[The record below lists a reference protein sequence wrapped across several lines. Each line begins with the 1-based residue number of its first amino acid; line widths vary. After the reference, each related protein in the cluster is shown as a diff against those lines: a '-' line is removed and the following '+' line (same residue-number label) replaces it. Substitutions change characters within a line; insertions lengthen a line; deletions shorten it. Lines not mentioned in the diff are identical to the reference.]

1 MLRLYGAYK
10 DEGNLAVDV
19 SFLIDPEGFVV
30 DVCNFLVGK
39 PLIFAALTFEYTVV
53 PGEHGGLGNWQGGQ
67 SSSIVSG
74 VSSRFSKNYARS
86 AISSNGSFAS
96 AGSADFAHP
105 VNKSSRAAPLSPK
118 NSEAGS
124 NNNIRPCCAK
134 IQLNLLCTFM
144 DMLFCTKS
152 LAVQEYTRRPS
163 RRLLL
168 SETSS
173 SSPRCGHRGDAS
185 PS

>member
-30 DVCNFLVGK
+30 DVCNFLAGK
-39 PLIFAALTFEYTVV
+39 PLIFAALTFDYTVV
-53 PGEHGGLGNWQGGQ
+53 PGAHGGLGNWQGGQ

-96 AGSADFAHP
+96 AE
-105 VNKSSRAAPLSPK
+105 V
-118 NSEAGS
+118 
-124 NNNIRPCCAK
+124 
-134 IQLNLLCTFM
+134 
-144 DMLFCTKS
+144 
-152 LAVQEYTRRPS
+152 PS
-163 RRLLL
+163 LLL
-168 SETSS
+168 
-173 SSPRCGHRGDAS
+173 
-185 PS
+185 

>member
-10 DEGNLAVDV
+10 EEGNLAVDV

-39 PLIFAALTFEYTVV
+39 PLIFAALTFDYTVV
-53 PGEHGGLGNWQGGQ
+53 PGAHGGLGNWQGGQ
-67 SSSIVSG
+67 SSIVTG

-96 AGSADFAHP
+96 AEFAP
-105 VNKSSRAAPLSPK
+105 VNKSSRAAPLSLED
-118 NSEAGS
+118 SEAGS
-124 NNNIRPCCAK
+124 NNNIRPGCAK

-144 DMLFCTKS
+144 DLLFCTKS

-163 RRLLL
+163 RRLPL
-168 SETSS
+168 SGTSS
-173 SSPRCGHRGDAS
+173 SSPHCGHPGDAS
-185 PS
+185 SS

>member
-10 DEGNLAVDV
+10 EEGNLAVDV
-19 SFLIDPEGFVV
+19 SFLIDTEGFVV
-30 DVCNFLVGK
+30 HVFNFLVGK
-39 PLIFAALTFEYTVV
+39 PLIFAALTFDCTVV

-86 AISSNGSFAS
+86 AVSSNGSFAS
-96 AGSADFAHP
+96 AEFAP
-105 VNKSSRAAPLSPK
+105 VNMSGRAAPLSLE

-124 NNNIRPCCAK
+124 NNNIRPGCAK

-144 DMLFCTKS
+144 DLLFCTKS
-152 LAVQEYTRRPS
+152 LAV
-163 RRLLL
+163 
-168 SETSS
+168 
-173 SSPRCGHRGDAS
+173 
-185 PS
+185 